1 MNKLIF
7 IIMAFVDVNFA
18 KEQSLTSMQLNEQYR
33 AISQELSF
41 GTKNVRTY
49 RTMMA
54 EAEATKATIMGAT
67 TWIDQS
73 REAKSI
79 PDAQKNRDTT
89 LEMGPTKGALFEN
102 SELMQCQ
109 YGCGW

>member
-1 MNKLIF
+1 M
-7 IIMAFVDVNFA
+7 FVDVNFNTEMNLSA
-18 KEQSLTSMQLNEQYR
+18 TQLNEQYK
-33 AISQELSF
+33 AISQELTF
-41 GTKNVRTY
+41 GNQTVKAY
-49 RTMMA
+49 RAMMA
-54 EAEATKATIMGAT
+54 EAASTKAKIMGAT

-89 LEMGPTKGALFEN
+89 LEMGPTKGALYEN

-109 YGCGW
+109 YGYGW